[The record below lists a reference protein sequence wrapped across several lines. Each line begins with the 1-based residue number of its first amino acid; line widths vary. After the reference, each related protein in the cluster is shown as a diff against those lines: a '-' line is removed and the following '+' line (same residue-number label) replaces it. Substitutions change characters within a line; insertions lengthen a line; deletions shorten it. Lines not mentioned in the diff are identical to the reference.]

1 MKRLVA
7 VAIFCAIAGQLGA
20 LELNQLSTN
29 DISEISMKM
38 PVVVAANAD
47 KAGVSNTV
55 NAAAD
60 AVISIIDETLE
71 YDYDSI
77 SPQDIDLLKGSIKK
91 LASEKRIGQIGKVK
105 LEKLYSACETL
116 KMIAKTQDE
125 LKPVSKELGMV
136 MDNIQTTLLSLG

>member
-1 MKRLVA
+1 
-7 VAIFCAIAGQLGA
+7 
-20 LELNQLSTN
+20 
-29 DISEISMKM
+29 M